1 MAKLLNGIAASGG
14 IVIAPVHLLSYGK
27 PPVKDQKTTD
37 VNHEVERLHDS
48 FRITATELEQII
60 QQATR
65 NYGKRI
71 EETLERQLTILKDW
85 ELPALIGRLIV
96 SQKITA
102 VSAINNGLTTTLAK
116 IDQTTR
122 DGHRLAI
129 AYHDV
134 AQRLITHLQPQI
146 NEKLDHRAIVV
157 TREASPSLVASFNP
171 QLVAGLITDIGG
183 ATAHSA
189 LLMAEL
195 GIPAVVGTKTA
206 TQTAK
211 EDMVAIIDGEHGKV
225 ILQPTPQ
232 EIDQYQQLAAQY
244 QQQQQS
250 LGAYRDLATVAA
262 DGNRVHVAANI
273 SLPEELDQLAK
284 SGAEG
289 IGLYRSE
296 FLFLNADHHVT
307 EDEQVANYKAALLS
321 MPNDRVVIRIQDLGA
336 DKQPTFG
343 QNAPS
348 KLFSQRG
355 LRWLLK
361 QEPILR
367 TQLRALLRASVYG
380 HLGIM
385 FPFVTTIDEFQ
396 RALAILDQ
404 ERRLLVTQGHAV
416 ADNVEVGM
424 MIETPAAV
432 LMADQF
438 AKYADFFSIGSND
451 LAQYLFAEDRAN
463 TSNQHYMALNP
474 AVLRAIK
481 QVIQAAHAEGK
492 WISLCGEM
500 ATLKLAQPLVLA
512 MGIDEFSLPLPEILP
527 VKQRLQNLS
536 VRQLQPLVKQ
546 VLTMENDDE
555 VAEIVNKWLQRNQ
568 KVTSKF

>member
-1 MAKLLNGIAASGG
+1 M
-14 IVIAPVHLLSYGK
+14 
-27 PPVKDQKTTD
+27 
-37 VNHEVERLHDS
+37 
-48 FRITATELEQII
+48 
-60 QQATR
+60 
-65 NYGKRI
+65 
-71 EETLERQLTILKDW
+71 
-85 ELPALIGRLIV
+85 
-96 SQKITA
+96 
-102 VSAINNGLTTTLAK
+102 
-116 IDQTTR
+116 
-122 DGHRLAI
+122 
-129 AYHDV
+129 
-134 AQRLITHLQPQI
+134 
-146 NEKLDHRAIVV
+146 
-157 TREASPSLVASFNP
+157 
-171 QLVAGLITDIGG
+171 
-183 ATAHSA
+183 
-189 LLMAEL
+189 
-195 GIPAVVGTKTA
+195 
-206 TQTAK
+206 
-211 EDMVAIIDGEHGKV
+211 
-225 ILQPTPQ
+225 QPTPQ

-451 LAQYLFAEDRAN
+451 LVQYLFAEDRAN

>member
-65 NYGKRI
+65 NYGKQI
-71 EETLERQLTILKDW
+71 KGPLEQQLVILRDW
-85 ELPALIGRLIV
+85 EFPALIGRLIV
-96 SQKITA
+96 SQKVTA
-102 VSAINNGLTTTLAK
+102 ISAIENGLATTLAR

-122 DGHRLAI
+122 TGHRQAI
-129 AYHDV
+129 AYQDV
-134 AQRLITHLQPQI
+134 AQRLITHLQPQK
-146 NEKLDHRAIVV
+146 NEQLDHRAIVV
-157 TREASPSLVASFNP
+157 SHEVSPSLVASFNP
-171 QLVAGLITDIGG
+171 QLVAGVITDNGG

-189 LLMAEL
+189 LLTAEL
-195 GIPAVVGTKTA
+195 GIPAVVGTKAA
-206 TQTAK
+206 TQIAK

-225 ILQPTPQ
+225 IFQPTPQ
-232 EIDQYQQLAAQY
+232 EIDHYQQLAAQY

-250 LGAYRDLATVAA
+250 LGAYRDLATVTA

-273 SLPEELDQLAK
+273 ALPDELNQLIK

-296 FLFLNADHHVT
+296 FLFLNVDHRVT
-307 EDEQVANYKAALLS
+307 EDEQVANYKAALLA
-321 MPNDRVVIRIQDLGA
+321 MPHDRVVIRVQDLGA
-336 DKQPTFG
+336 DKQPRFG
-343 QNAPS
+343 QERNV

-404 ERRLLVTQGHAV
+404 ERRLLEEQGHAV
-416 ADNVEVGM
+416 ANNVEVGM

-451 LAQYLFAEDRAN
+451 LVQYLFAEDR
-463 TSNQHYMALNP
+463 TDSSNQHYVALNP

-512 MGIDEFSLPLPEILP
+512 MGIDEFSLPLPAILP
-527 VKQRLQNLS
+527 LKQRLQNLS

-546 VLTMENDDE
+546 VLMMENDDE
-555 VAEIVNKWLQRNQ
+555 VAEVVNKWLRRHQ
-568 KVTSKF
+568 KK